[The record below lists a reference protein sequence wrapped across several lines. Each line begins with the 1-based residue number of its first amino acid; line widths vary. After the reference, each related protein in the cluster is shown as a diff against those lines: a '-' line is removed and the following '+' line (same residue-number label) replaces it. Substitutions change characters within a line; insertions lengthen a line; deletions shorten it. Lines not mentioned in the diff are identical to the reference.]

1 MMKSFVHGKLGD
13 VLAAVP
19 QAHALRL
26 CFDVLRSMILEQ
38 QAQVGTPTETACSSA
53 LSLANPVLDFPLHT
67 DELEKSVAE
76 GTKNAEQLRDLK
88 QKFGVTRSVVVPAS
102 GHLFVSPIF
111 SDAVIYHVCCLII
124 IFLSR

>member
-38 QAQVGTPTETACSSA
+38 QAQVGTPAETTASCSSVV
-53 LSLANPVLDFPLHT
+53 SLANPVFDLPLHT

-88 QKFGVTRSVVVPAS
+88 QKFGVTRSVVSFSVPS
-102 GHLFVSPIF
+102 G
-111 SDAVIYHVCCLII
+111 
-124 IFLSR
+124 